1 VADPVVNTNPAT
13 EVTDTAGT
21 LEGECV
27 DFGGHSSLDWYF
39 KYGYSNSL
47 GSETDKNT
55 ADGPLYFS
63 MNFSGLTAGTTIYY
77 QAAVTDGS
85 SVWTGDILQFTTGS
99 ASFSVTYDANG
110 ADSGTVP
117 TDSTDYASGDTVTVL
132 GNTGGLDKTDD
143 TFSGW
148 NTQAD
153 GSGTTYNEGD
163 TFTIDSDV
171 TLYAIWPNS
180 DGPTPPTVTT
190 EPATN
195 VVETEGTM
203 EGSLDDLGGYSS
215 LDWFFEYGSTTELAN
230 ESGKQSTSNPINF
243 SMTLQGLSDGDVIY
257 YRAAVTD
264 GSSVWTGDT
273 LQFLA
278 NPTTLD
284 ILVPLSQIRVENLS
298 WKINYVPL
306 SQIRVESS
314 TPGIEGEKVIDVPLS
329 QIHVENFSWYINRVP
344 LSQIRI
350 EYLSWQI
357 IDVPLSQ
364 IHVESSTH
372 NVQWR
377 EIIEVPLSQIRVEN
391 LSWKINYVPLSQI
404 RVESSTPGIEGES
417 VIIIVPVAR
426 IKAVSEIITLDL
438 AFNTPVSKIK
448 IQEKQVYFED
458 ASIAIPLEQIRI
470 VPDKRGITVIP
481 LSVPSIYLHSE
492 VQQLSQ
498 EMNYSIPQQIVNIDF
513 LSVHTDTT
521 ILLPLALV
529 QLSAPHPFPYWTT
542 DPSRVQSIYLLTL
555 TGSADGEEDII
566 IPISSC
572 QIRRRDGKPTY
583 LSVVVPKYDDYVD
596 AITNRS
602 NGELV
607 LKKGVRF
614 LDGGTQIEE
623 ITRVY
628 LEDIRLD
635 KGPRSRSI
643 TLSGHKTI
651 SNDSPN
657 EVNINKVTYKNT
669 SASGLRRFRSAVDL
683 WVRPG
688 DTVVLDGEAIVAGM
702 ISYTI
707 QTNSEVMEIEEAEG

>member
-1 VADPVVNTNPAT
+1 MADPVVNTNPAT

-284 ILVPLSQIRVENLS
+284 IL
-298 WKINYVPL
+298 
-306 SQIRVESS
+306 
-314 TPGIEGEKVIDVPLS
+314 
-329 QIHVENFSWYINRVP
+329 
-344 LSQIRI
+344 
-350 EYLSWQI
+350 
-357 IDVPLSQ
+357 
-364 IHVESSTH
+364 
-372 NVQWR
+372 
-377 EIIEVPLSQIRVEN
+377 VPLSQIRVEN